1 MPQNLRSGRQKPD
14 QYLITKNN
22 HMKTTFKTM
31 LLLALT
37 VALSADLQA
46 QGLKMPQASTSQTI
60 TQNFGLGK
68 ITLNYS
74 RPNVKGRKIFGAME
88 PYGTVWRTGANS
100 ATIISFTE
108 PVKIDGKELPAG
120 EYGLFTIPGKS
131 EWTVIF
137 NKGAKQWGSY
147 EYKESDDVLR
157 VKVKPITLKEKVETF
172 TIQFADV
179 YPTSAKL
186 QLMWENT
193 AVNVELTTEIDATV
207 MASIDEAMKGDKK
220 PYFQAAQYYFSNG
233 KDLNKAL
240 EWVNAAEAADDK
252 APWIKLW
259 KGRIQLKMGDKAGA
273 AKTAEAGLKSATEM
287 KNAEYVRLHTELLKE
302 AKK

>member
-1 MPQNLRSGRQKPD
+1 
-14 QYLITKNN
+14 
-22 HMKTTFKTM
+22 MKTTFKAM

-37 VALSADLQA
+37 VALGTDLQA

-68 ITLNYS
+68 ITLSYS

-88 PYGTVWRTGANS
+88 PYGSVWRTGANS
-100 ATIISFTE
+100 ATVISFTE
-108 PVKIDGKELPAG
+108 PVKIGGKELPAG
-120 EYGLFTIPGKS
+120 EYGLFTIPGKD

-157 VKVKPITLKEKVETF
+157 VKVKPSSLKEKVETF

-179 YPTSAKL
+179 YPTTAKL

-193 AVNVELTTEIDATV
+193 AVNVELATEVDATV

-220 PYFQAAQYYFSNG
+220 PYFAAAQYYYSNG

-240 EWVNAAEAADDK
+240 EWVNAAEAADGK

-273 AKTAEAGLKSATEM
+273 AKTAAAGLQLATEI
-287 KNAEYVRLHTELLKE
+287 KNPEYVRLHTELLNE
-302 AKK
+302 TKK

>member
-1 MPQNLRSGRQKPD
+1 
-14 QYLITKNN
+14 
-22 HMKTTFKTM
+22 MKTMFKTM
-31 LLLALT
+31 LVLAIAAALT
-37 VALSADLQA
+37 NDLQA
-46 QGLKMPQASTSQTI
+46 QGLKMPQPSTAQTI

-100 ATIISFTE
+100 ATVISFTE
-108 PVKIDGKELPAG
+108 PVKIEGKELPAG
-120 EYGLFTIPGKS
+120 DYGLFTIPGKD

-137 NKGAKQWGSY
+137 NKGAKQWGAY
-147 EYKESDDVLR
+147 EYKEAEDVLR
-157 VKVKPITLKEKVETF
+157 VKVKAIKLKDKVETF
-172 TIQFADV
+172 TMQFANV
-179 YPTSAKL
+179 LPATAQL

-193 AVNVELTTEIDATV
+193 AVNVELSTEIDATV
-207 MASIDEAMKGDKK
+207 MASIDEAMKGEKK
-220 PYFQAAQYYFSNG
+220 PYFQAAQYYYSNG

-240 EWVNAAEAADDK
+240 EWINAAEAADGK

-259 KGRIQLKMGDKAGA
+259 KGRIQLKMGDKVGA
-273 AKTAEAGLKSATEM
+273 TKSATAGLQLATEM
-287 KNAEYVRLHTELLKE
+287 KNQEYVRLHTELLNE

>member
-1 MPQNLRSGRQKPD
+1 
-14 QYLITKNN
+14 
-22 HMKTTFKTM
+22 MKTTFKAM

-37 VALSADLQA
+37 VALSTDIQA
-46 QGLKMPQASTSQTI
+46 QGLKIPQASTSQTI

-88 PYGTVWRTGANS
+88 PYGSVWRTGANS
-100 ATIISFTE
+100 ATVISFTE
-108 PVKIDGKELPAG
+108 PVKIGGKELAAG
-120 EYGLFTIPGKS
+120 EYGLFTIPGKD

-147 EYKESDDVLR
+147 EYKESDDALR
-157 VKVKPITLKEKVETF
+157 VKVKPVNLKDKVETF

-179 YPTSAKL
+179 YPTTAKL

-193 AVNVELTTEIDATV
+193 SVNVELTTEVDATV
-207 MASIDEAMKGDKK
+207 MASIDEAMKSDKK
-220 PYFQAAQYYFSNG
+220 PYFAAAQYYYSNG

-240 EWVNAAEAADDK
+240 EWVNAAEEADGK

-273 AKTAEAGLKSATEM
+273 AKTAAAGLQLATEI
-287 KNAEYVRLHTELLKE
+287 KNPEYVRLHTELLNE
-302 AKK
+302 TKK

>member
-1 MPQNLRSGRQKPD
+1 
-14 QYLITKNN
+14 
-22 HMKTTFKTM
+22 MKTTFKAM

-37 VALSADLQA
+37 VALTTDLQA

-88 PYGTVWRTGANS
+88 PYGSVWRTGANS
-100 ATIISFTE
+100 ATVISFTE
-108 PVKIDGKELPAG
+108 AVKIDGKELPAG
-120 EYGLFTIPGKS
+120 DYGLFTIPGKD

-147 EYKESDDVLR
+147 EYKESEDVLR
-157 VKVKPITLKEKVETF
+157 VKVKAIKLKDKVETF

-179 YPTSAKL
+179 YPTTAKL

-193 AVNVELTTEIDATV
+193 AVSVDLSTEVDATV

-220 PYFQAAQYYFSNG
+220 PYFAAAQYYYSNG

-240 EWVNAAEAADDK
+240 EWVNAAEAADGK

-273 AKTAEAGLKSATEM
+273 AKTAAAGLQLATEM
-287 KNAEYVRLHTELLKE
+287 KNAEYVRLHTELLNE
-302 AKK
+302 TKK